1 MKPTHR
7 KPTHPGAFLRT
18 IVLPAID
25 LTQQEISRRIEVSRN
40 TISGILH
47 ERMRL
52 SPEIAARLGRL
63 LGIDAG
69 VLLRMQV
76 AYDLWEI
83 DHAKDDLS
91 WIEPVSSAA

>member
-1 MKPTHR
+1 M
-7 KPTHPGAFLRT
+7 L
-18 IVLPAID
+18 
-25 LTQQEISRRIEVSRN
+25 
-40 TISGILH
+40 
-47 ERMRL
+47 L
-52 SPEIAARLGRL
+52 SSEIAARLGRL

-69 VLLRMQV
+69 DLLRMQV